1 MIIDPVCQKELNGD
15 IVPLSSRYRGV
26 TYYFCDLSCK
36 KQFIMNPER
45 YCESMQ
51 MSSGVIAVP
60 LHEDQRAVPL

>member
-15 IVPLSSRYRGV
+15 IVPLSSQYKGV

-45 YCESMQ
+45 YCEDS
-51 MSSGVIAVP
+51 
-60 LHEDQRAVPL
+60 QRASTGIAMLLQEEHRAIPL